1 MQCGQITISQFTLTL
16 AAGPGSADGQP
27 RSIAAKPRRGPHS
40 GHLRLS
46 FVYKQS
52 NPDHAITDEERHVG
66 VANLIVD
73 PDERT
78 SNAQDLASNG

>member
-1 MQCGQITISQFTLTL
+1 MLLKAARAQDAKEQIEFHCT
-16 AAGPGSADGQP
+16 
-27 RSIAAKPRRGPHS
+27 